1 MRETDKC
8 SDNIYI
14 YIYIMAL
21 LILHELYLRVLLPF
35 IIFILPE
42 QNISMPAIW
51 A

>member
-14 YIYIMAL
+14 MVL
-21 LILHELYLRVLLPF
+21 LILHELSLRVLLPF